1 MGKAA
6 ILDRIDSAL
15 GNERLRRAVRKAT
28 DTFRGGRARVISEY
42 DWEALREKARALRAT
57 AKAGQKLKKA
67 QALLEKGE
75 EERFIDELHTIVREY
90 LGEKYN
96 LPAAGMTGEVVTK
109 LQAEG
114 LGEDRL
120 KDIKEFFD
128 SYDFYRFTGRKPAA
142 EEIRRLQE
150 TAGRILAGG

>member
-1 MGKAA
+1 MLNSGTP
-6 ILDRIDSAL
+6 R
-15 GNERLRRAVRKAT
+15 
-28 DTFRGGRARVISEY
+28 
-42 DWEALREKARALRAT
+42 ARALRAT
-57 AKAGQKLKKA
+57 AQAGQRLKKA
-67 QALLEKGE
+67 QALLAKGE

-142 EEIRRLQE
+142 DEIRRLQE